1 MIEGEVKFKAGA
13 TTLEVI
19 RNPQKYISAGY
30 HPTLSNMELED
41 VISQVDD
48 AGEFRFDIKW
58 EAKNPIGRGI
68 YIFVDTKNYSRA
80 SNMFTD
86 LGQFKAYLE
95 KIDSFDQL
103 YIIQQCNIM
112 RESFLKGP
120 RSGVI
125 IQSYWQDNTLIT
137 IILKK

>member
-1 MIEGEVKFKAGA
+1 MEGEAKFKAGA
-13 TTLEVI
+13 TSLEVI
-19 RNPQKYISAGY
+19 RNPQKYIPKYSA
-30 HPTLSNMELED
+30 TFSNMELED
-41 VISQVDD
+41 VIAHADD

-58 EAKNPIGRGI
+58 EAKNQDNDRI

-80 SNMFTD
+80 SNMFED
-86 LGQFKAYLE
+86 LGQFKAYLRD
-95 KIDSFDQL
+95 IASFDQL
-103 YIIQQCNIM
+103 YIIQQGNRM

-125 IQSYWQDNTLIT
+125 IQSHWQGNTLIT